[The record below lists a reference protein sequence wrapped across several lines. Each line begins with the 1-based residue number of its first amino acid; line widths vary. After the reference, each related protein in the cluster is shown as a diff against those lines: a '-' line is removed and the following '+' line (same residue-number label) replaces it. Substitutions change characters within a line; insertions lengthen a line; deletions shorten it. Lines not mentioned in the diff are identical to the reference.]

1 MENMNP
7 SRELDILLVDDEPFV
22 LRLASKVLEQ
32 LGQGKVDLAKG
43 GDDALVKLI
52 ARDKPYDLIITDL
65 NMPDL
70 DGVELLRLAHD
81 SGFKGAVILLSGED
95 QRMLDTA
102 YGLAKAHNVNVL
114 GALSKPL
121 NKVELSNLLSAY
133 TPLKTSP
140 SLQAK
145 EPVISKEA
153 LIDGLKG
160 SAKQELVILY
170 QPVVS
175 LKDNKVVGIEA
186 KPHWSSL
193 EHGILDS
200 SYFMPRAKISGLVDE
215 VTLLTAKNAV
225 IDLAAI
231 RQSNQYLN
239 AWVKLNIESL
249 GTYQFRE
256 ALMTLTADHDISN
269 HAIVLEVRETQA
281 INLSADVKTAMM
293 QLRLKR
299 FGLAIDAFGTGSA
312 SLSHIQDIP
321 FSIMNIDQTLVQRA
335 LETKSG
341 MAILESSIQLAK
353 KLNLETS
360 VQGVEHEEQIELVRR
375 LGCDYVIGDLI
386 AKSMR
391 VQDISGFLASWKGL
405 TR

>member
-1 MENMNP
+1 MEQKK
-7 SRELDILLVDDEPFV
+7 SIHELDILLVDDEPFV
-22 LRLASKVLEQ
+22 LNLASRVLEK
-32 LGQGKVDLAKG
+32 LGQRKVDLANG
-43 GDDALVKLI
+43 GDDALIKLI
-52 ARDKPYDLIITDL
+52 TRDKPYDLVITDL

-81 SGFKGAVILLSGED
+81 SGFKGGVILLSGED

-121 NKVELSNLLSAY
+121 NTSELASLLNTY
-133 TPLKTSP
+133 TAQKAPP
-140 SLQAK
+140 ALQIK
-145 EPVISKEA
+145 GPVISKAA

-160 SAKQELVILY
+160 SDEHELVVMY

-175 LKDNKVVGIEA
+175 LKNNKVVGIEA
-186 KPHWSSL
+186 NPHWWNL
-193 EHGILDS
+193 KHGMFDS
-200 SYFMPRAKISGLVDE
+200 SYFMPRAKIEGLIDE
-215 VTLLTAKNAV
+215 ITLITAQNAV

-231 RQSNQYLN
+231 KQSNQHLS
-239 AWVKLNIESL
+239 AWIKLNVESL
-249 GTYQFRE
+249 GTHQFRE
-256 ALMTLTADHDISN
+256 ALMALTSDHDVSN

-281 INLSADVKTAMM
+281 INLSADVKTALM

-312 SLSHIQDIP
+312 SLSHLQDIP
-321 FSIMNIDQTLVQRA
+321 FSIMNIDQTLIQQA

-341 MAILESSIQLAK
+341 MTILESSIQLAK
-353 KLNLETS
+353 NLNLEIS
-360 VQGVEHEEQIELVRR
+360 AQGIEREEQLELVKR

-386 AKSMR
+386 AKPMR
-391 VQDISGFLASWKGL
+391 ALDVSAFLGG
-405 TR
+405 

>member
-1 MENMNP
+1 MENINP

-22 LRLASKVLEQ
+22 LSLASKVLEQ

-52 ARDKPYDLIITDL
+52 TRDKPYDLIITDL

-81 SGFKGAVILLSGED
+81 SGFKGGVILLSGED

-133 TPLKTSP
+133 TPLNISP

-145 EPVISKEA
+145 DPVISKA
-153 LIDGLKG
+153 TLIDGLKG
-160 SAKQELVILY
+160 SAQHELVVLY
-170 QPVVS
+170 QPVIS
-175 LKDNKVVGIEA
+175 LKNNKVVGIEA
-186 KPHWSSL
+186 KPHWWSL
-193 EHGILDS
+193 ERGILDS
-200 SYFMPRAKISGLVDE
+200 SYFMPRAKIAGLVEE

-231 RQSNQYLN
+231 KQSNQHLN
-239 AWVKLNIESL
+239 AWVKLNVESL

-256 ALMTLTADHDISN
+256 ALMTLTADHDVSN

-312 SLSHIQDIP
+312 SLSHLQDIP
-321 FSIMNIDQTLVQRA
+321 FSIMNIDPTLVQQA

-341 MAILESSIQLAK
+341 MTILESSIQLAK
-353 KLNLETS
+353 NLDLETS
-360 VQGVEHEEQIELVRR
+360 AQGIEHAEQLELVRR

-386 AKSMR
+386 AKAMR
-391 VQDISGFLASWKGL
+391 VQDISDFLASWKGL
-405 TR
+405 PR

>member
-1 MENMNP
+1 MK
-7 SRELDILLVDDEPFV
+7 STRELDILLVDDEPFV
-22 LRLASKVLEQ
+22 LSLASKVLEQ
-32 LGQGKVDLAKG
+32 LGQKKVDLAKG
-43 GDDALVKLI
+43 GDDALIKI
-52 ARDKPYDLIITDL
+52 MTRDTPYDLVIADL

-81 SGFKGAVILLSGED
+81 SGFKGGVILLSGED
-95 QRMLDTA
+95 QRMLDAA

-133 TPLKTSP
+133 TPQNISP
-140 SLQAK
+140 RLQEK
-145 EPVISKEA
+145 EPVISKAA

-160 SAKQELVILY
+160 SAEHELVVLY

-175 LKDNKVVGIEA
+175 LQNNKIVGIEA
-186 KPHWSSL
+186 NPHWWSL
-193 EHGILDS
+193 ERGTLDS
-200 SYFMPRAKISGLVDE
+200 SYFMPRAKIAGLVDE
-215 VTLLTAKNAV
+215 VTLITAKNAV

-231 RQSNQYLN
+231 KQSNQHLS
-239 AWVKLNIESL
+239 AWVKLNIASL
-249 GTYQFRE
+249 GSYQFRE

-281 INLSADVKTAMM
+281 INLSADIKTAMM

-312 SLSHIQDIP
+312 SLSHLQDIP
-321 FSIMNIDQTLVQRA
+321 FSIMNIDQTLVQQA

-341 MAILESSIQLAK
+341 IAILESSIKLAK
-353 KLNLETS
+353 NLNLEIST
-360 VQGVEHEEQIELVRR
+360 QGIEHEEQLELVRR
-375 LGCDYVIGDLI
+375 LGCDYVIGDII
-386 AKSMR
+386 AKAMR
-391 VQDISGFLASWKGL
+391 AQDIPDFLERWKGL
-405 TR
+405 AK